1 MQSSTP
7 APESRFS
14 GSKRSQTVSLVL
26 LLGVGA
32 AAWGLARRDPSQR
45 EEDALV
51 YRDLAACLG
60 QSLRSREDCEAADS
74 EARSLY
80 PQAAPR
86 YASNAACEEHHGC
99 GGCVAGGSVSSAAA
113 GYFIP
118 TLSGF
123 MIGRTPEQRMPVQP
137 LYRHETRPCGTGGGH
152 AGSYCTSS
160 GGRVWTASSGSSSAR
175 VSSAVAHTS
184 TSSARVVSSGGFG
197 GSGHAV
203 SASGHGGS

>member
-1 MQSSTP
+1 MQPGSGLP
-7 APESRFS
+7 

-60 QSLRSREDCEAADS
+60 QGLRSREDCESADR

-86 YASNAACEEHHGC
+86 YATNGDCEAHHGC
-99 GGCVAGGSVSSAAA
+99 GGCTAGGFVSPVAA

-118 TLSGF
+118 MLSGF
-123 MIGRTPEQRMPVQP
+123 MIGRTPEQKLPVQP
-137 LYRHETRPCGTGGGH
+137 LYRHETRPCGAGGGH
-152 AGSYCTSS
+152 AGSYCTSA

-184 TSSARVVSSGGFG
+184 TSSPRVVASGGFG
-197 GSGHAV
+197 GTGHAI
-203 SASGHGGS
+203 SAHGGS